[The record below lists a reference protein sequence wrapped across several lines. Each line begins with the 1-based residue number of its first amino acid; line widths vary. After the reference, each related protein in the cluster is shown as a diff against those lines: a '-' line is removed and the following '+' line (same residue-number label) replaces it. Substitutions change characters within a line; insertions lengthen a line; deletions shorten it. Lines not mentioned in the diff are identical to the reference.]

1 MPSPSPQIIHEDADL
16 IVLGKPAGM
25 PVEFNPFGERSLQD
39 FVAEHCGHGIRI
51 KTGPGVVH
59 RLDKVTSGLV
69 VMAKKPSILKQ
80 LNADFAERR
89 VEKTYHA
96 RVTGTPEPAAATLTH
111 ELEKDDLARKALI
124 LPRKTRNSK
133 TAILSYST
141 EPNPPPEASFQ
152 NSGEYPKTS
161 LLRISL
167 ETGRYHQIRAQLAA
181 MGHPILGDKTYG
193 GPEAPRVMLHCS
205 GLSFTHP
212 KTGKVLRLTSAPPF

>member
-1 MPSPSPQIIHEDADL
+1 MPQIIHEDADL
-16 IVLGKPAGM
+16 IVLSKPAGM

-39 FVAEHCGHGIRI
+39 FVADHCGHGIRI

-89 VEKTYHA
+89 VEKIYHV

-111 ELEKDDLARKALI
+111 ELEKDDLARKAVI
-124 LPRKTRNSK
+124 MPRKTRNSK
-133 TAILSYST
+133 TAILSYTT
-141 EPNPPPEASFQ
+141 EPNPPSESSSLK
-152 NSGEYPKTS
+152 SGEYPNTS

-181 MGHPILGDKTYG
+181 VGHPILGDTIYG
-193 GPEAPRVMLHCS
+193 GPEAARVMLHCS
-205 GLSFTHP
+205 GLTIRHP
-212 KTGKVLRLTSAPPF
+212 KTGHLLRLNSPAPF